1 MPIRLLNI
9 SVTTLQLQCLGD
21 FGCAGQGIGHGTH
34 HERAAVAGI
43 TRHIHR
49 RGIRGDTLRAS
60 REVRALGSHHRQRT
74 TSGGNRHARRIEHE
88 FNLAQASVSGAAQSE
103 LLRVAVLS
111 TIPTGLLEQALTQR
125 VAGDESLELLEG
137 SEREVISLL
146 DRGRAD
152 VALTILRP
160 ATDKFASERLFE
172 EGYGLALPSTHRLAE
187 AASLRG
193 EELADEVMMVRR
205 HCEVLAETSRYF
217 TDRNVRP
224 AFSYRGVNDDRV
236 MAMVRAG
243 LGITVMPDSYREA
256 GVARVKLEGF
266 TPRRI
271 VGLCYAGPAARYRTS
286 GFVQAARELAPA

>member
-1 MPIRLLNI
+1 MDRYLLRYFLAIVETGNF
-9 SVTTLQLQCLGD
+9 SRAAARENVAQPTLSAGIAKLEGQLQARLFD
-21 FGCAGQGIGHGTH
+21 RTNRRVHLTEAG
-34 HERAAVAGI
+34 
-43 TRHIHR
+43 
-49 RGIRGDTLRAS
+49 S
-60 REVRALGSHHRQRT
+60 RFLI
-74 TSGGNRHARRIEHE
+74 HARRIEHE
-88 FNLAQASVSGAAQSE
+88 FNLAQAAVSGSAQTV

-111 TIPTGLLEQALTQR
+111 TIPTALLEQALTR
-125 VAGDESLELLEG
+125 RAVGEERLELLEG

-160 ATDKFASERLFE
+160 ATEKFASERLFE

-266 TPRRI
+266 PPRRI

>member
-1 MPIRLLNI
+1 MDRYLLRYFLAIVETGNF
-9 SVTTLQLQCLGD
+9 SRAAARENVAQPTLSAGIAKLEGQLQARLFD
-21 FGCAGQGIGHGTH
+21 RTNRRVHLTQAG
-34 HERAAVAGI
+34 
-43 TRHIHR
+43 
-49 RGIRGDTLRAS
+49 S
-60 REVRALGSHHRQRT
+60 RFLI
-74 TSGGNRHARRIEHE
+74 HARRIEHE
-88 FNLAQASVSGAAQSE
+88 FNLAQASVSGAAQTE

-111 TIPTGLLEQALTQR
+111 TIPTALLEQALTQR
-125 VAGDESLELLEG
+125 AVGDERVELLEG

-160 ATDKFASERLFE
+160 STEKFASERLFE

-205 HCEVLAETSRYF
+205 HCEVLAQTSRYF
-217 TDRNVRP
+217 TDRHVRP

>member
-1 MPIRLLNI
+1 MDRYLLRYFLAIVETGNF
-9 SVTTLQLQCLGD
+9 SRAAARENVAQPTLSAGIAKLEGQLQARLFD
-21 FGCAGQGIGHGTH
+21 RTNRRVHLTEAG
-34 HERAAVAGI
+34 
-43 TRHIHR
+43 
-49 RGIRGDTLRAS
+49 S
-60 REVRALGSHHRQRT
+60 RFLV
-74 TSGGNRHARRIEHE
+74 HARRIEHE
-88 FNLAQASVSGAAQSE
+88 FNLAQAAVSGSAQTV

-111 TIPTGLLEQALTQR
+111 TIPTALLEQALTR
-125 VAGDESLELLEG
+125 RAVGEERLELLEG

-160 ATDKFASERLFE
+160 ATEKFASERLFE

-266 TPRRI
+266 TPRRV

-286 GFVQAARELAPA
+286 GFVQAARELALA

>member
-1 MPIRLLNI
+1 MDRYLLRYFLAIVETGNF
-9 SVTTLQLQCLGD
+9 SRAAARENVAQPTLSAGIAKLEGQLQARLFD
-21 FGCAGQGIGHGTH
+21 RTNRRVHLTQAG
-34 HERAAVAGI
+34 
-43 TRHIHR
+43 
-49 RGIRGDTLRAS
+49 S
-60 REVRALGSHHRQRT
+60 RFLV
-74 TSGGNRHARRIEHE
+74 HARRIEHE

-160 ATDKFASERLFE
+160 ATGKFASERLFE

-271 VGLCYAGPAARYRTS
+271 IGLCYAGPAARYRTS
-286 GFVQAARELAPA
+286 GFVQAARELAAA

>member
-1 MPIRLLNI
+1 MDRYLLRYFLAIVETGNF
-9 SVTTLQLQCLGD
+9 SRAAARENVAQPTLSAGIAKLEGQLQARLFD
-21 FGCAGQGIGHGTH
+21 RTNRRVHLTQAG
-34 HERAAVAGI
+34 
-43 TRHIHR
+43 
-49 RGIRGDTLRAS
+49 S
-60 REVRALGSHHRQRT
+60 RFLV
-74 TSGGNRHARRIEHE
+74 HARRIEHE

-266 TPRRI
+266 TPRRV

-286 GFVQAARELAPA
+286 GFVQAARELALA

>member
-1 MPIRLLNI
+1 MDRYLLRYFLAIVETGNF
-9 SVTTLQLQCLGD
+9 SRAAARENVAQPTLSAGIAKLEGQLQARLFD
-21 FGCAGQGIGHGTH
+21 RTNRRVHLTEAG
-34 HERAAVAGI
+34 
-43 TRHIHR
+43 
-49 RGIRGDTLRAS
+49 S
-60 REVRALGSHHRQRT
+60 RFLV
-74 TSGGNRHARRIEHE
+74 HARRIEHE

-111 TIPTGLLEQALTQR
+111 TIPTALLEQALTQR
-125 VAGDESLELLEG
+125 AAGDERLELLEG

-160 ATDKFASERLFE
+160 STEKFASERLFE

-187 AASLRG
+187 ATSLRG

-205 HCEVLAETSRYF
+205 HCEALAETSRYF

-243 LGITVMPDSYREA
+243 LGITVMPDSYHEA
-256 GVARVKLEGF
+256 GVARVKLDGF

-286 GFVQAARELAPA
+286 GFVQAARELASV

>member
-1 MPIRLLNI
+1 MDRYLLRYFLAIVETGNF
-9 SVTTLQLQCLGD
+9 S
-21 FGCAGQGIGHGTH
+21 
-34 HERAAVAGI
+34 RAAAREHVAQPTLSAGI
-43 TRHIHR
+43 AKLEGQLHARLFDRTNR
-49 RGIRGDTLRAS
+49 RVHLTQAGS
-60 REVRALGSHHRQRT
+60 RFLV
-74 TSGGNRHARRIEHE
+74 HARRIEHE
-88 FNLAQASVSGAAQSE
+88 FNLAQASVSGSAQSE

-111 TIPTGLLEQALTQR
+111 TIPTSLLEQALTQR
-125 VAGDESLELLEG
+125 GAGDERLELLEG

-152 VALTILRP
+152 VAMTILRP
-160 ATDKFASERLFE
+160 STDKFASERLFE

-236 MAMVRAG
+236 MVMVRAG

-256 GVARVKLEGF
+256 GVVRVRLEGF

-286 GFVQAARELAPA
+286 GFVQAVRELAPV

>member
-1 MPIRLLNI
+1 MDRYLLRYFLAIVETGNF
-9 SVTTLQLQCLGD
+9 SRAAARENVAQPTLSAGIAKLEGQLQARLFD
-21 FGCAGQGIGHGTH
+21 RTNRRVHLTQAG
-34 HERAAVAGI
+34 
-43 TRHIHR
+43 
-49 RGIRGDTLRAS
+49 S
-60 REVRALGSHHRQRT
+60 RFLV
-74 TSGGNRHARRIEHE
+74 HARRIEHE

-256 GVARVKLEGF
+256 GVARVKLDGF

-271 VGLCYAGPAARYRTS
+271 IGLCYAGPAARYRTS
-286 GFVQAARELAPA
+286 GFVQAARELAAA

>member
-1 MPIRLLNI
+1 MDRYLLRYFLAIVETGNF
-9 SVTTLQLQCLGD
+9 SRAAARENVAQPTLSAGIAKLEGQLQARLFD
-21 FGCAGQGIGHGTH
+21 RTNRRVHLTQAG
-34 HERAAVAGI
+34 
-43 TRHIHR
+43 
-49 RGIRGDTLRAS
+49 S
-60 REVRALGSHHRQRT
+60 RFLV
-74 TSGGNRHARRIEHE
+74 HARRIEHE

-271 VGLCYAGPAARYRTS
+271 IGLCYAGPAARYRTS
-286 GFVQAARELAPA
+286 GFVQAARELAAA

>member
-1 MPIRLLNI
+1 MDRYLLRYFLAIVETGNF
-9 SVTTLQLQCLGD
+9 SRAAARENVAQPTLSAGIAKLEGQLQARLFD
-21 FGCAGQGIGHGTH
+21 RTNRRVHLTQAG
-34 HERAAVAGI
+34 
-43 TRHIHR
+43 
-49 RGIRGDTLRAS
+49 S
-60 REVRALGSHHRQRT
+60 RFLV
-74 TSGGNRHARRIEHE
+74 HARRIEHE

-266 TPRRI
+266 TPRRV

>member
-1 MPIRLLNI
+1 MDRYLLRYFLAIVETGNF
-9 SVTTLQLQCLGD
+9 SRAAARENVAQPTLSAGIAKLEGQLQARLFD
-21 FGCAGQGIGHGTH
+21 RTNRRVHLTQAG
-34 HERAAVAGI
+34 
-43 TRHIHR
+43 
-49 RGIRGDTLRAS
+49 S
-60 REVRALGSHHRQRT
+60 RFLV
-74 TSGGNRHARRIEHE
+74 HARRIEHE

-111 TIPTGLLEQALTQR
+111 TISTSLLEQALTQR
-125 VAGDESLELLEG
+125 VASDESLELLEG

>member
-1 MPIRLLNI
+1 MDRYLLRYFLAIVETGNF
-9 SVTTLQLQCLGD
+9 SRAAARENVAQPTLSAGIAKLEGQLQARLFD
-21 FGCAGQGIGHGTH
+21 RTNRRVHLTQAG
-34 HERAAVAGI
+34 
-43 TRHIHR
+43 
-49 RGIRGDTLRAS
+49 S
-60 REVRALGSHHRQRT
+60 RFLV
-74 TSGGNRHARRIEHE
+74 HARRIEHE

-256 GVARVKLEGF
+256 GVTRVKLDGF

-286 GFVQAARELAPA
+286 GFVQAARELAAA

>member
-1 MPIRLLNI
+1 MDRYLLRYFLAIVETGNF
-9 SVTTLQLQCLGD
+9 SRAAARENVAQPTLSAGIAKLEAQLQARLFD
-21 FGCAGQGIGHGTH
+21 RTNRRVHLTQAG
-34 HERAAVAGI
+34 
-43 TRHIHR
+43 
-49 RGIRGDTLRAS
+49 S
-60 REVRALGSHHRQRT
+60 RFLV
-74 TSGGNRHARRIEHE
+74 HARRIEHE
-88 FNLAQASVSGAAQSE
+88 FNLAQAAVSGADRPE

-111 TIPTGLLEQALTQR
+111 TIPTALLERAFER
-125 VAGDESLELLEG
+125 DAGDERVELMEG

-160 ATDKFASERLFE
+160 GADKFASERLFE
-172 EGYGLALPSTHRLAE
+172 EGYCLALPANHRLAE

-205 HCEVLAETSRYF
+205 QCEVLAETSRYF

-236 MAMVRAG
+236 LALVRAG
-243 LGITVMPDSYREA
+243 LGITVMPDSYQKP

-266 TPRRI
+266 TPRRTI
-271 VGLCYAGPAARYRTS
+271 GLCYADPAARYRTS
-286 GFVQAARELAPA
+286 GFVQAARELVSA

>member
-1 MPIRLLNI
+1 MDRYLLRYFLAIVETGNF
-9 SVTTLQLQCLGD
+9 SRAAARENVAQPTLSAGIAKLEGQLQARLFD
-21 FGCAGQGIGHGTH
+21 RTNRRVHLTQAG
-34 HERAAVAGI
+34 
-43 TRHIHR
+43 
-49 RGIRGDTLRAS
+49 S
-60 REVRALGSHHRQRT
+60 RFLV
-74 TSGGNRHARRIEHE
+74 HARRIEHE

-266 TPRRI
+266 PPRRI

>member
-1 MPIRLLNI
+1 MDRYLLRYFLAIVETGNF
-9 SVTTLQLQCLGD
+9 SRAAARENVAQPTLSAGIAKLEGQLQARLFD
-21 FGCAGQGIGHGTH
+21 RTNRRVHLTQAG
-34 HERAAVAGI
+34 
-43 TRHIHR
+43 
-49 RGIRGDTLRAS
+49 S
-60 REVRALGSHHRQRT
+60 RFLV
-74 TSGGNRHARRIEHE
+74 HARRIEHE
-88 FNLAQASVSGAAQSE
+88 FNLAQASVSGVPQTE

-111 TIPTGLLEQALTQR
+111 TIPTALLEQALIQR
-125 VAGDESLELLEG
+125 AANDERVELLEG
-137 SEREVISLL
+137 SEREVVSLL

-160 ATDKFASERLFE
+160 STDKFASERLFE

-187 AASLRG
+187 ATSLRG

>member
-1 MPIRLLNI
+1 MDRYLLRYFLAIVETGNF
-9 SVTTLQLQCLGD
+9 SRAAARENVAQPTLSAGIAKLEGQLQARLFD
-21 FGCAGQGIGHGTH
+21 RTNRRVHLTQAG
-34 HERAAVAGI
+34 
-43 TRHIHR
+43 
-49 RGIRGDTLRAS
+49 S
-60 REVRALGSHHRQRT
+60 RFLV
-74 TSGGNRHARRIEHE
+74 HARRIEHE
-88 FNLAQASVSGAAQSE
+88 FNLAQASVSGAAQTE

-111 TIPTGLLEQALTQR
+111 TIPTTLLEQALTQR
-125 VAGDESLELLEG
+125 AAGDERLELLEG

-160 ATDKFASERLFE
+160 STEKFASERLFE
-172 EGYGLALPSTHRLAE
+172 EGYGLALPSSHRLAE

-266 TPRRI
+266 TSRRI

-286 GFVQAARELAPA
+286 GFVQVARELTPA

>member
-1 MPIRLLNI
+1 MDRYLLRYFLAIVETGNF
-9 SVTTLQLQCLGD
+9 SRAAARENVAQPTLSAGIAKLEGQLQARLFD
-21 FGCAGQGIGHGTH
+21 RTNRRVHLTQAG
-34 HERAAVAGI
+34 
-43 TRHIHR
+43 
-49 RGIRGDTLRAS
+49 S
-60 REVRALGSHHRQRT
+60 RFLV
-74 TSGGNRHARRIEHE
+74 HARRIEHE

-236 MAMVRAG
+236 MAMVRVG

>member
-1 MPIRLLNI
+1 MDRYLLRYFLAIVETGNF
-9 SVTTLQLQCLGD
+9 SRAAARENVAQPTLSAGIAKLEGQLQARLFD
-21 FGCAGQGIGHGTH
+21 RTNRRVHLTQAG
-34 HERAAVAGI
+34 
-43 TRHIHR
+43 
-49 RGIRGDTLRAS
+49 S
-60 REVRALGSHHRQRT
+60 RFLV
-74 TSGGNRHARRIEHE
+74 HARRIEHE

-187 AASLRG
+187 APFLRG

>member
-1 MPIRLLNI
+1 MDRYLLRYYLAIVETGNF
-9 SVTTLQLQCLGD
+9 SRAAARENVAQPTLSAGIAKLEGQLQARLFD
-21 FGCAGQGIGHGTH
+21 RTNRRVHLTQAG
-34 HERAAVAGI
+34 
-43 TRHIHR
+43 
-49 RGIRGDTLRAS
+49 S
-60 REVRALGSHHRQRT
+60 RFLV
-74 TSGGNRHARRIEHE
+74 HARRIEHE
-88 FNLAQASVSGAAQSE
+88 FNLAQAAVSGSAQTV

-111 TIPTGLLEQALTQR
+111 TIPTALLEQALTR
-125 VAGDESLELLEG
+125 RAVGEERLELLEG

-160 ATDKFASERLFE
+160 ATEKFASERLFE

-266 TPRRI
+266 TPRRV